1 MGIFDYFK
9 AAKPAPERDLLPSPN
24 YLTYNS
30 SIYGRGNGN
39 LLAMLS
45 KKLPSSNR
53 DWVREAGDLSLNSII
68 AICTRWYLINFN
80 QVDFYAYRDVNG
92 QKTKIQNDVIDLI
105 KDPMPGSA
113 LPSYVWGNFIQDYL
127 LLGNAYLRKI
137 RGVGNSVIALE
148 YLAADCIRPKGD
160 SKNAITEFIYT
171 ANSNEYSIK
180 KENIIHWRFG
190 RDTEDIRLG
199 RSPITSLLREIASDN
214 QASSTAYGLIKNG
227 ALPSIILGPDASD
240 VSVDLSPDD
249 LRQIKEKLRQDF
261 SGDQSGGIA
270 VMSGPYKMDRVSFSP
285 SELDLS
291 EIRRL
296 PEQRIPAALGLNAL
310 VLGLGAGLDKS
321 SYSNYQQSQSQAYE
335 DGLLPLCDSLC
346 EALNSYLLIEFN
358 AKPGDYIDYDVSGI
372 KALKEDEYQN
382 AEKAVS
388 LYNAGIIS
396 RADAKR
402 MVNLEF
408 DGEDESTY
416 FGAITST
423 PEIPQTAKSI
433 SFKYFPT
440 DGMKEAAARALK
452 WKEEGFDGGTRIGLT
467 RANQIV
473 NGDKLSEDTILRMFS
488 FFSRHEENKKAPGFN
503 SGEEGFPSNG
513 RVAWDLWG
521 GDAGFAWSSNIREKL
536 MNEGKNISISYIPE
550 DDDYNAY
557 Q

>member
-9 AAKPAPERDLLPSPN
+9 AKPAPERELLPSPN
-24 YLTYNS
+24 YLTFDS
-30 SIYGRGNGN
+30 AMYGRGNGN

-53 DWVREAGDLSLNSII
+53 DWRREAGDLSLNSIV
-68 AICTRWYLINFN
+68 AVCTRWYLINYN
-80 QVDFYAYRDVNG
+80 QVDFKLYRDVNG
-92 QKTKIQNDVIDLI
+92 QKTEVPNEVINLI
-105 KDPMPGSA
+105 KDPMPGTQ
-113 LPSYVWGNFIQDYL
+113 LPSYVWGNYIQDYL

-148 YLAADCIRPKGD
+148 YLPADCIRPKGND
-160 SKNAITEFIYT
+160 KVAITEFVYT
-171 ANSNEYSIK
+171 ASGQEYSIK

-199 RSPITSLLREIASDN
+199 RSPITSLLREIAADN

-249 LRQIKEKLRQDF
+249 LRQIKDKLRQDF

-270 VMSGPYKMDRVSFSP
+270 VMSGPYKMDRVSYSP

-321 SYSNYQQSQSQAYE
+321 SYNNYQQAQSQAYE
-335 DGLLPLCDSLC
+335 DGLLPLLDSLC

-388 LYNAGIIS
+388 LYSAGIIS

-416 FGAITST
+416 FGGVTST

-440 DGMKEAAARALK
+440 AGMKETAARALK

-473 NGDKLSEDTILRMFS
+473 NGDKLSEDTILRMYS
-488 FFSRHEENKKAPGFN
+488 FFSRHEVDKRAPGFN

-536 MNEGKNISISYIPE
+536 MNEGKNISISYTPE